1 MRNLHYFARA
11 CALLALAGMSL
22 LVANDVITTKDIF
35 TSPDQKFTA
44 RYRENVRIRI
54 TNNETGVYRDIEP
67 LAIPEFML
75 WAADSKHL
83 ASVEHIAH
91 GSQLIIYSTA
101 MEGKNAEMVEPPNY
115 DPECDTVYEV
125 VQLERRPK
133 TLLVTYKLD
142 DRASKEGCQDLYLC
156 SFEYD
161 PENHK
166 ASKVTQKALAAEACP
181 LLKLKK

>member
-1 MRNLHYFARA
+1 MRNLHHLARA
-11 CALLALAGMSL
+11 CALLALGVSL
-22 LVANDVITTKDIF
+22 LVANDVITTKDVF
-35 TSPDQKFTA
+35 TSLDQKFTA

-54 TNNETGVYRDIEP
+54 TNNETGMYRDIDP
-67 LAIPEFML
+67 LAIPELML
-75 WAADSKHL
+75 WASDSRHL

-91 GSQLIIYSTA
+91 GSQLMIYSTA
-101 MEGKNAEMVEPPNY
+101 MEGKNADMVEPPNY

-133 TLLVTYKLD
+133 TLRVTYKMA
-142 DRASKEGCQDLYLC
+142 DRASKEGCQGSYLC

-166 ASKVTQKALAAEACP
+166 ASKVTQKAIAAEAYP
-181 LLKLKK
+181 PLKLKK